1 MLNTASTVIWT
12 LFKDSE
18 QRFIMETNE
27 DVISRLKFIG
37 KIQKG
42 EKINVRNMSVQPDS
56 IFTRFC
62 RSFVNLDSRINTLN
76 FVTHII
82 KKSFELINMHLV
94 TKRPFDK
101 IWCVN
106 IINDINN
113 SRVGLLNLKDTY
125 ASDIMFCCKVDTL
138 IQEMDA
144 RIQDVYCKFQVEG
157 IEMQKKEE
165 GVLF

>member
-1 MLNTASTVIWT
+1 
-12 LFKDSE
+12 
-18 QRFIMETNE
+18 
-27 DVISRLKFIG
+27 
-37 KIQKG
+37 
-42 EKINVRNMSVQPDS
+42 
-56 IFTRFC
+56 
-62 RSFVNLDSRINTLN
+62 
-76 FVTHII
+76 
-82 KKSFELINMHLV
+82 MHLV

-157 IEMQKKEE
+157 IEIQKKEE